1 MSSVARSKDQRPRAL
16 EDPVDV
22 ADTGANMLRIV
33 DTVGNQIAALGELPR
48 GIHRWQPVHRRELYD
63 ARQVLEAQAAKGC
76 QSSELSLP
84 ACPLT
89 TKSRGILKCGASTGF
104 DASRSFNHL
113 IGPQQRR
120 RDGDAKRVGGLEID
134 HQLERRVSGEEPYV
148 GRVPPR
154 HRRPGA
160 ARP

>member
-89 TKSRGILKCGASTGF
+89 TKSPAILKCRDSLGF
-104 DASRSFNHL
+104 DASRSFNPL
-113 IGPQQRR
+113 IGPRWGG
-120 RDGDAKRVGGLEID
+120 RDGDAKRVGGLEIA
-134 HQLERRVSGEEPYV
+134 HQPDRRTSGEGP
-148 GRVPPR
+148 
-154 HRRPGA
+154 
-160 ARP
+160 